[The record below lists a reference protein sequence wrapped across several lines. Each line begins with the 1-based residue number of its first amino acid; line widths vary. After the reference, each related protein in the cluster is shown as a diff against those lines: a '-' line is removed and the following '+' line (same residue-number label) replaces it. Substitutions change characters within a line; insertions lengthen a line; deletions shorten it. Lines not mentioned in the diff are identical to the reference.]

1 MSPALVPELGVT
13 DWRRSRDFYC
23 ELLGF
28 AVRYERPEEG
38 FSYLTLGTAAL
49 MIDQLDLGR
58 SFGRRLGP
66 VDRPFGRGLNLQIE
80 IPTIAPLIARLC
92 AAGIAPDLAPE
103 DRWYRRERDEIGQRQ
118 CVVADPDGYLLR
130 FHEILGTRPIEPR
143 G

>member
-66 VDRPFGRGLNLQIE
+66 VDRPLD
-80 IPTIAPLIARLC
+80 
-92 AAGIAPDLAPE
+92 AASTC
-103 DRWYRRERDEIGQRQ
+103 RSRSRRSRR
-118 CVVADPDGYLLR
+118 
-130 FHEILGTRPIEPR
+130 
-143 G
+143 